1 MSMRVVRVIAFLVAM
16 LAMPVAAA
24 STGAAFAPASDL
36 ELVDHGTMIV
46 TGGWADRRETFE
58 ILRRADGGRTIVSTI
73 TAADGGYRVQGRWD
87 YDAEER
93 ALSAHGLGQHDGE
106 AVTIDILAAPPAG
119 TLRFEGADG
128 GVQTFHAP
136 CKPRCLI
143 DMTPSALPMFTMT
156 RLYDYDRGGSQAF
169 PWIGYGLTRNMR
181 LLDGTVDLR
190 FVKDLT
196 LEGPAGETLR
206 LRHFVWDEDLIEDV
220 SGKRF
225 KMHANFWIDAAHR
238 PIKFTIGSKVSG
250 IREGYEAID
259 AQLVAQ

>member
-1 MSMRVVRVIAFLVAM
+1 MPMRVVRVIAFLVAI

-24 STGAAFAPASDL
+24 STGAAFAPASDV
-36 ELVDHGTMIV
+36 ELIDHGTMIV

-156 RLYDYDRGGSQAF
+156 SSRMSQGSGSRCTRTSGSTRPTDRSSSRSARKSLVSARG
-169 PWIGYGLTRNMR
+169 TRR
-181 LLDGTVDLR
+181 STR
-190 FVKDLT
+190 
-196 LEGPAGETLR
+196 
-206 LRHFVWDEDLIEDV
+206 
-220 SGKRF
+220 S
-225 KMHANFWIDAAHR
+225 
-238 PIKFTIGSKVSG
+238 S
-250 IREGYEAID
+250 
-259 AQLVAQ
+259 